1 MEKNTLTL
9 FHFMTSKRLR
19 LVKRV
24 ALTLN
29 LHVKAQ
35 TLTHLPILSLWR
47 TFVNTMPGL
56 SRTVPPNTAPYLFQL
71 HHQLV

>member
-1 MEKNTLTL
+1 MEKNAQ

-19 LVKRV
+19 LVKCV
-24 ALTLN
+24 ALMLN
-29 LHVKAQ
+29 LNAKAQ
-35 TLTHLPILSLWR
+35 TLTHLLILSLWK
-47 TFVNTMPGL
+47 TFVNMMPGL